1 MIHVLKCLFK
11 ETTELLDE
19 YHKED
24 LTSPQSYIRPKSL
37 QMYNWESACKTLRTI
52 SMQQ

>member
-19 YHKED
+19 YHEEA
-24 LTSPQSYIRPKSL
+24 LPSTQSYIIPKCL
-37 QMYNWESACKTLRTI
+37 QMYNWESECKTLRTI

>member
-19 YHKED
+19 YHEED
-24 LTSPQSYIRPKSL
+24 LLSPKS
-37 QMYNWESACKTLRTI
+37 NGKINIANV
-52 SMQQ
+52 